1 MLQITTQKNG
11 TCTEYSTD
19 ITFAIYRPM
28 FLNNAIKE
36 TFIIGMYPRMSY
48 NGSY

>member
-11 TCTEYSTD
+11 TYTEYSTD
-19 ITFAIYRPM
+19 ITFAIYRPL

-36 TFIIGMYPRMSY
+36 TIIGVCPRMSY